1 MTILRVTNPKAK
13 NMMMGWTETAFGI
26 GTCLGPPL
34 GGLLYEKGG
43 FSLPFWTVG
52 GLAIMQTLTLI
63 LAIPTSCIPDT
74 PTESRLPL
82 NQEGKSCPP
91 ALTVKD
97 VLTSPRILVPYWD
110 LFASYLGYGL
120 INSMLGEYMFKE
132 MKANELQVGV
142 TFTVLGLTYVCGAL
156 MAGWVSS
163 FIEVLK

>member
-1 MTILRVTNPKAK
+1 
-13 NMMMGWTETAFGI
+13 MMMAWTETAFGI
-26 GTCLGPPL
+26 GTFLGPPL
-34 GGLLYEKGG
+34 GALLYEIGE

-63 LAIPTSCIPDT
+63 LAIPNI

-110 LFASYLGYGL
+110 LFVTYSGYGL

-142 TFTVLGLTYVCGAL
+142 TFTILGLTYMSGAL